1 MPRVEFEQLPDD
13 ARVWVFGADRAL
25 TADERRRLFEVVDA
39 HLERWAA
46 HGEPL
51 TSARDWRHD
60 RFLTVGVDQRTAG
73 ASGCSIDVLFRQL
86 QSLERE
92 LGASLVGGGRVFWR
106 ATAGEV
112 RSADREEFAARAA
125 RGEITPSTRV
135 FDPTVATLGDW
146 RRGFERAAGESWHS
160 SLIR

>member
-1 MPRVEFEQLPDD
+1 MPRVEFDSLPDD

-25 TADERRRLFEVVDA
+25 TPEERRRLLAVVDA
-39 HLERWAA
+39 HLDRWAA

-60 RFLTVGVDQRTAG
+60 RFLTIGVDQRTAG
-73 ASGCSIDVLFRQL
+73 ASGCSIDALFRQL
-86 QSLERE
+86 QALERE

-106 ATAGEV
+106 TTAGEV
-112 RSADREEFAARAA
+112 RSADRAEFADRAR

-135 FDPTVATLGDW
+135 FDPTVSTLGDW
-146 RRGFERAAGESWHS
+146 RRSFERAAAESWHS
-160 SLIR
+160 ALLS